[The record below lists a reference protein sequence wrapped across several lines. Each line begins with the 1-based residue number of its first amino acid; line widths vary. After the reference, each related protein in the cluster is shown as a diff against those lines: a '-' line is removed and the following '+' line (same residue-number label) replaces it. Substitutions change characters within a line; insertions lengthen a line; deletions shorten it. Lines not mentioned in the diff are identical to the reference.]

1 MSLLSIEEISSD
13 VRLGLWKMDEKSE
26 DDFLCIEGMAD
37 IIPDI
42 VSKYRSESRRREKL
56 SVYALLFT
64 MTGDASLLIHHE
76 ESGKPFVDGWKISV
90 SHTKGYAT
98 LILSR
103 NTNVAVDIE
112 YMSDRVERIV
122 KRFIR
127 PDEPMNGQ
135 RQHLINW
142 SAKETMY
149 KYFSEEDLQYF
160 DMRVH
165 AFEDNEEGTLVIDD
179 LKKTKTLEVRYKVT
193 KEYVITYS
201 AF

>member
-64 MTGDASLLIHHE
+64 MTGDGSLQIHHE

-122 KRFIR
+122 ERFIR

-135 RQHLINW
+135 KQHLINW

-165 AFEDNEEGTLVIDD
+165 AFEDNEEGTLVVDD
-179 LKKTKTLEVRYKVT
+179 LKRTKTLEVRYKVT

>member
-1 MSLLSIEEISSD
+1 
-13 VRLGLWKMDEKSE
+13 
-26 DDFLCIEGMAD
+26 
-37 IIPDI
+37 
-42 VSKYRSESRRREKL
+42 
-56 SVYALLFT
+56 
-64 MTGDASLLIHHE
+64 
-76 ESGKPFVDGWKISV
+76 
-90 SHTKGYAT
+90 
-98 LILSR
+98 
-103 NTNVAVDIE
+103 NVAVDIE

-165 AFEDNEEGTLVIDD
+165 AFDDNDEGTLIIDD
-179 LKKTKTLEVRYKVT
+179 LKDPKSLEVRYKVT
-193 KEYVITYS
+193 DEYVITYS